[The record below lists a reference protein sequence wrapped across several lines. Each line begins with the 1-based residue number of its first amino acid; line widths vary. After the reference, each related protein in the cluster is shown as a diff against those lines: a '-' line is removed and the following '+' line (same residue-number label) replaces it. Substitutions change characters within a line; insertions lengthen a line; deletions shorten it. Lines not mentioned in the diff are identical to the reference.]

1 MILGIGCDIVKISR
15 FAKEENFLQRF
26 MKKYLTIKEAEE
38 IKNKK
43 EYQHID
49 GLVLAVATRFAGK
62 EAVAKALGMG
72 FQEGITLKDIEI
84 IHDELGCPH
93 VTLYKN
99 ALHRA
104 YELSKNQKVNMHITL
119 ANEQEYANAVAV
131 LESI

>member
-26 MKKYLTIKEAEE
+26 MKKYLTVKEVEE

-43 EYQHID
+43 EYQKIE